1 MGAMR
6 ISRID
11 LWHVG
16 VPLPAPFFPAWIP
29 GHRQTQNRFDLIRLT
44 TRCGIEGWSAAPA
57 MGRERRGLGALLG
70 PYFLGERADDIAN
83 VRQRIREMGYLGQR
97 VGWVEC
103 ACWDIIGKA
112 DGKPVYE
119 LLGGEGGSVELYA
132 SCGERKSGAERVE
145 EVRQRVAEGFGTVKL
160 RVHDDTLEQDVEQI
174 RATREGVGDAVRL
187 GVDANQAWRVAVI
200 DECARW
206 DYPRA
211 LAFCREAEAL
221 AFDWVEEPLP
231 MDDYAALARLSAATN
246 VNIAGG
252 ELNSQGLPEF
262 EGMLERGCYDWYQP
276 DAVFTGGI
284 AETWAIVQLVQ
295 AHGATY
301 TPHTWT
307 NGIGFA
313 VNLQLFAASESRRR
327 GALLEYPLSPPGWM
341 EEARD
346 ALLTEPW
353 RHEKGRLTLPDKPGL
368 GFEIDPA
375 ALKRHGSRFFT
386 ATNLRVA
393 VRAMLDRG
401 LAEARQVGASR
412 RRRLAQREAE
422 LERMRDPVGEA
433 LAELAPT
440 AEGVATR
447 ARPTGASAGSAEQ

>member
-1 MGAMR
+1 MR
-6 ISRID
+6 IDRID
-11 LWHVG
+11 LWHVAA
-16 VPLPAPFFPAWIP
+16 PLPAPFQPAWIP

-44 TRCGIEGWSAAPA
+44 TRSGIEGWSAAPA
-57 MGRERRGLGALLG
+57 MGGERHGLGALLG

-103 ACWDIIGKA
+103 ACWDIVGKA
-112 DGKPVYE
+112 RGEPVYA
-119 LLGGEGGSVELYA
+119 LLGGEGGSVDVYA
-132 SCGERKSGAERVE
+132 SCGECKTGAERIE
-145 EVRQRVAEGFGTVKL
+145 EVQQRVAEGFGTVKL
-160 RVHDDTLEQDVEQI
+160 RVHDDALEQDVEHI
-174 RATREGVGDAVRL
+174 RTTREGVGDAVRL

-200 DECARW
+200 EECARW

-211 LAFCREAEAL
+211 LAFCEEAEAL

-231 MDDYAALARLSAATN
+231 MDDYAALARLTAETN

-252 ELNSQGLPEF
+252 ELNNWGLPEF
-262 EGMLERGCYDWYQP
+262 EGMVARGCYDWYQP
-276 DAVFTGGI
+276 DAIFTGGI
-284 AETWAIVQLVQ
+284 AETWAIIQLLQ
-295 AHGATY
+295 ARGATY

-313 VNLQLFAASESRRR
+313 VNLHLFAASESRRR
-327 GALLEYPLSPPGWM
+327 GALLEYPLSPPGWV

-353 RHEKGRLTLPDKPGL
+353 RQAEGKLRLPDEPGL

-386 ATNLRVA
+386 ATKRRVA
-393 VRAMLDRG
+393 VRAVLDRG
-401 LAEARQVGASR
+401 LAEARQVGAAR
-412 RRRLAQREAE
+412 RRRLAQRETE
-422 LERMRDPVGEA
+422 LAKMDDPALEAVAALTPSSDGASTPARPVG
-433 LAELAPT
+433 
-440 AEGVATR
+440 
-447 ARPTGASAGSAEQ
+447 ARPGPAGR